1 MLWVIPDDRAAPL
14 ALSVL
19 IVGGLCVLLGS
30 LILPFHSEP
39 RGVSYGQAFT
49 LQAGEMVE
57 VNHRLFLRL
66 ENLQPDPT
74 CSSNLKCLPFRPAQ
88 ARVLAFSKD
97 GLEQIKLSAKEIHVL
112 EHSIRLLPADATT
125 NQATFLVQHDD
136 HFKQPIQPEN

>member
-1 MLWVIPDDRAAPL
+1 MLWVIPDDRATPL

-30 LILPFHSEP
+30 LILPFNSEP
-39 RGVSYGQAFT
+39 RGVAYGQAFT
-49 LQAGEMVE
+49 LQAGEMIE

-74 CSSNLKCLPFRPAQ
+74 CSSNPKCSPFRPAQ

-97 GLEQIKLSAKEIHVL
+97 GLEQIRLSAKEIHVL
-112 EHSIRLLPADATT
+112 EHTIRWLPADASTD
-125 NQATFLVQHDD
+125 QARFLVQHDD
-136 HFKQPIQPEN
+136 HFEQPILPEN

>member
-1 MLWVIPDDRAAPL
+1 MLWVIPDDRARPL

-30 LILPFHSEP
+30 LIAPFHSEP

-66 ENLQPDPT
+66 ENLQPDPI
-74 CSSNLKCLPFRPAQ
+74 CSSNPKCLPRRSVQ

-97 GLEQIKLSAKEIHVL
+97 GLEQITLNAKEIHVL
-112 EHSIRLLPADATT
+112 EHTIRWLPVDARID
-125 NQATFLVQHDD
+125 QARFLVQHDD
-136 HFKQPIQPEN
+136 HVKRPIKPEN